1 MDEPRHLNRSLR
13 DYAYVT
19 GWRSLIGCLKLQ
31 VIFRKRATSY
41 RALLREMTKEDKP
54 FYDFTPPCRAVHC
67 AIMHVR
73 AIHCA
78 RSHANIVTNCN
89 TPYHTAQHCTTL
101 QHTAPHCTALHHTA
115 TRTGSAMGW
124 LRSVGLIKS
133 KVSFAEY
140 RLFYRALLQRRPI
153 IESILPTEA
162 TPYISDVDGH
172 VVNMHECTYGT
183 HAHVRH
189 GRHTCG
195 LTHSFRSRSHSH

>member
-1 MDEPRHLNRSLR
+1 MWMDEPRHLNRSLR

-101 QHTAPHCTALHHTA
+101 QLLH
-115 TRTGSAMGW
+115 MCDM
-124 LRSVGLIKS
+124 V
-133 KVSFAEY
+133 
-140 RLFYRALLQRRPI
+140 
-153 IESILPTEA
+153 
-162 TPYISDVDGH
+162 
-172 VVNMHECTYGT
+172 
-183 HAHVRH
+183 
-189 GRHTCG
+189 
-195 LTHSFRSRSHSH
+195 THSHGPCRKYAWVYICNSCTCATWLSHVWLDSFIQI